1 MTKQTKKRQ
10 KHSGSRTVSAESRS
24 IEALTVGWMLTV
36 FTALACELGFVVT
49 RWLAGGD
56 EESSWAV
63 LMALLLFASTVIGL
77 FVLLLTPVVVKSRR
91 EPPPR
96 GIVIF
101 SVVVGAAPLAIFIWQ
116 MMSS

>member
-1 MTKQTKKRQ
+1 MKRGEM
-10 KHSGSRTVSAESRS
+10 SAGSAENRS
-24 IEALTVGWMLTV
+24 IESLTIGWMLTV
-36 FTALACELGFVVT
+36 FTALACEVGFVAA

-56 EESSWAV
+56 TESSWAI

-77 FVLLLTPVVVKSRR
+77 LVLLLTPVVVKSRR
-91 EPPPR
+91 QPPPR

-101 SVVVGAAPLAIFIWQ
+101 SVVVGAMPLAIVVWQ